1 MNLNDLHPFH
11 SSVVPLVRWGHLDD
25 GIWVCFSIDI
35 HFPVW
40 YWKMA
45 LSLSPHP
52 SQSPCLFSPALLWK
66 SMRPSFPVFLVIFP
80 KNMLGGCD
88 FYCYVRAWKKSILCP
103 QAFWSPTHD
112 LVCYFPCPLAE
123 CLLTWNSIL
132 GKVMGGQKS
141 HETESRRRGTLGV
154 TWLLCLLWL
163 IFCLDE
169 DQEDGAVLS
178 CLGILVGKGERRI
191 PRVSSPSLLPFSLMT
206 IPSAFS

>member
-1 MNLNDLHPFH
+1 
-11 SSVVPLVRWGHLDD
+11 
-25 GIWVCFSIDI
+25 
-35 HFPVW
+35 
-40 YWKMA
+40 
-45 LSLSPHP
+45 
-52 SQSPCLFSPALLWK
+52 
-66 SMRPSFPVFLVIFP
+66 
-80 KNMLGGCD
+80 
-88 FYCYVRAWKKSILCP
+88 
-103 QAFWSPTHD
+103 
-112 LVCYFPCPLAE
+112 LAE